1 MSPDNTRAQA
11 PAKGRS
17 FTLFLLIVVY
27 ALNFLDRQI
36 LSILKEPI
44 AAELHLNDAQ
54 LGWMGGLAFGLLY
67 SVLAIPVAWLA
78 DRYSRVW
85 IMTGALAIWS
95 GFTALCGLTGS
106 FPQMF
111 LARMGVGIGEAGGTP
126 PAYSVIADLYPPKQR
141 ARALSLYSLAIP
153 LGSAAGIL
161 FGGLMAA
168 TVNWRWAFLVI
179 GGIGVLMAPV
189 LRLLVK
195 DPVRGHF
202 DVPQTDQLS
211 FAGVVRLAAS
221 KPTFWL
227 IAFGTGFASLVG
239 YGFLYW
245 FPTFLTRSLHMDIVS
260 RSLLFATAYLISG
273 IVGIIGGGQ
282 LGDRLGPDR
291 KFAYPLIPAIAF
303 IISAPLY
310 ALCVMAKTPQMAFVF
325 VLIPQALGLMWIGP
339 LLAATQHMAPANSR
353 TQMSA
358 LFLLITNLI
367 GLCAGPYF
375 FGKVSDLLKPHYG
388 ADSMKW
394 AFIIGLGFY
403 IVAAVLMAL
412 ASRTIKKDWLD

>member
-1 MSPDNTRAQA
+1 MSPENT

-67 SVLAIPVAWLA
+67 TLLAIPMAWLA

-85 IMTGALAIWS
+85 IMTTALAVWS
-95 GFTALCGLTGS
+95 GFTAVCGLATS

-126 PAYSVIADLYPPKQR
+126 PAYSLIADLYPSKQR
-141 ARALSLYSLAIP
+141 ARALSIYSLAIP
-153 LGSAAGIL
+153 IGSAAGIL

-179 GGIGVLMAPV
+179 GGIGVLMAPL

-195 DPVRGHF
+195 DPVRGRF
-202 DVPQTDQLS
+202 DVPQTSQLS
-211 FAGVVRLAAS
+211 FVGVVRLAAG

-227 IAFGTGFASLVG
+227 IAFGTAFASLVG

-245 FPTFLTRSLHMDIVS
+245 FPTFLARSLHMDIVS
-260 RSLLFATAYLISG
+260 RSELFAGAYLISG
-273 IVGIIGGGQ
+273 IAGIIGGGF
-282 LGDRLGPDR
+282 LGDRMGPDR

-303 IISAPLY
+303 LISAPLY
-310 ALCVMAKTPQMAFVF
+310 VLCVMAKTPQMAFF
-325 VLIPQALGLMWIGP
+325 LVLIPQALGLMWIGP
-339 LLAATQHMAPANSR
+339 LLAATQHLAPANSR

-375 FGKVSDLLKPHYG
+375 FGKVSDLLKPQYG

-394 AFIIGLGFY
+394 AFVIGLGFY
-403 IVAAVLMAL
+403 VLAALLMAL
-412 ASRTIKKDWLD
+412 ASRTIKKDWID